1 MSTFKAKAD
10 DIGQCLLMTQSG
22 HERFDFAMMHK
33 RSLAEQESG
42 RTVPLMDVGAQSVKS
57 RVRRP
62 SSPIVAYSLEPAGR
76 DQ

>member
-1 MSTFKAKAD
+1 
-10 DIGQCLLMTQSG
+10 MTQSG
-22 HERFDFAMMHK
+22 YELFDFAVMHK

-42 RTVPLMDVGAQSVKS
+42 RTVLLVDVGAQSVKC
-57 RVRRP
+57 RVRCL